1 MSGRDGGVGVAEN
14 LRPPSATRV
23 RVSAASDGYKGLPQY
38 HFTSVFVI
46 SPIPGASR
54 RGPGPPAE
62 GPGAARRGAWGRPNM
77 RLLDKAPTDY
87 TKPQQTIQ
95 KPDILDKAPTD
106 NTKPRSPTI
115 SNAPAWYGG
124 SPISIREVFPISI
137 RSPIGS
143 RTELTQKISRGFA

>member
-1 MSGRDGGVGVAEN
+1 MFFVFCSSGLNGGQK
-14 LRPPSATRV
+14 SIQ
-23 RVSAASDGYKGLPQY
+23 SDILFQIAGLGCL
-38 HFTSVFVI
+38 
-46 SPIPGASR
+46 GAWAR
-54 RGPGPPAE
+54 PPAE

-95 KPDILDKAPTD
+95 NPDILDKAPTD

-124 SPISIREVFPISI
+124 PP
-137 RSPIGS
+137 
-143 RTELTQKISRGFA
+143 RTGMGVAPDRYGGRPGPVWGARNRDD